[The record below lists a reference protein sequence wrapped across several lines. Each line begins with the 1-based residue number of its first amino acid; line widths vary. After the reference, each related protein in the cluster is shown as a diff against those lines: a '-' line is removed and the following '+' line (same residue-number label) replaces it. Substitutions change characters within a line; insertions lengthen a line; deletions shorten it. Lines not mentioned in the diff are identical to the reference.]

1 MPVIIISAK
10 TFKINKAQKDYVTK
24 QLNKAARFSSAPIKE
39 MKAELDHDKN
49 QRTGIVFRVELSVQL
64 PGKVIKAGQKAKH
77 MREAIDL
84 CVPKLIRQIKK
95 YKGKVGKTKHP
106 GQASIRKQ

>member
-10 TFKINKAQKDYVTK
+10 TFKINKQQKDYLTK
-24 QLNKAARFSSAPIKE
+24 QLNKAAKFSPAPIKE

-49 QRTGIVFRVELSVQL
+49 QRTGLVFRAELSIQL
-64 PGKVIKAGQKAKH
+64 PGKVIKAGQKAEH

-95 YKGKVGKTKHP
+95 YKGKGRKSKHP
-106 GQASIRKQ
+106 GQTSFRKQ